1 MQSFK
6 NFFTHFIL
14 LERQTPDKN
23 DIDVVINLIGGLK
36 NSTYLSP
43 VEMRNQIYS
52 HIATLTQ
59 YESIYNDIIDV
70 VNRITSK
77 HNYMCNLDEII
88 QILNNIKY

>member
-23 DIDVVINLIGGLK
+23 NIDVVINLISGLK
-36 NSTYLSP
+36 NSTYLSL

-52 HIATLTQ
+52 HIAILTQ

-70 VNRITSK
+70 INQITSK
-77 HNYMCNLDEII
+77 HNYMRNLDEII